1 MDITFSLKVSVAIS
15 GMVLLLSMSSIGDA
29 NDSFAKKYTK
39 NQAATQANS
48 CGNTE
53 IPEGDT
59 ISGSGGIVG
68 TNSCQNIDAQIQGDD
83 NSVALAGVH
92 HDAS

>member
-1 MDITFSLKVSVAIS
+1 MDITFSFKVSAIIS
-15 GMVLLLSMSSIGDA
+15 GMVLLLLSISSIGDVD
-29 NDSFAKKYTK
+29 DSFAKKYSK

-48 CGNTE
+48 CGNS
-53 IPEGDT
+53 EGDT
-59 ISGSGGIVG
+59 ISGSGETVG

-92 HDAS
+92 YDAS